1 MLQYHRSHPP
11 HICQR
16 RSPKLDCHG
25 LAGHCHALTQIM
37 PIICQSEDSSAHKRG
52 TSELQGPTEVSQGR
66 TTSHAV
72 ASIQRLI
79 PPSIRCQSCANPMS
93 INCKSDANPISIRV
107 IPRQPSINPR
117 QIRRQ
122 SKANNPPILTTGAS
136 IRCQSSANL
145 MPIQ

>member
-16 RSPKLDCHG
+16 RSSKLDCHG

-72 ASIQRLI
+72 ASIQRHI
-79 PPSIRCQSCANPMS
+79 PPSIRCQSKANRLPTRTDILPFRPCSMKCHS
-93 INCKSDANPISIRV
+93 SVHYQSVA
-107 IPRQPSINPR
+107 NPR
-117 QIRRQ
+117 QSRV
-122 SKANNPPILTTGAS
+122 NPYGHFVNT
-136 IRCQSSANL
+136 
-145 MPIQ
+145 